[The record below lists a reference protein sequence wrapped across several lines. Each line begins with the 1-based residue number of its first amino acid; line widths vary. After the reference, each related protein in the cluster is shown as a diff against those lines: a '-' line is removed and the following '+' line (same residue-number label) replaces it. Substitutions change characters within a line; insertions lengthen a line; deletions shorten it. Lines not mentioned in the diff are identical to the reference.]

1 MNYRTI
7 RGINMG
13 KAIVFMFIA
22 LYLAL
27 NPSAATAAAGKM
39 YVTNYG
45 NHTVSQANLD
55 GTGGVSLGNPNGTL
69 NLPYGIALDTAA
81 GKMYV
86 TNGTNTVS
94 RANLYG
100 SGGVSLGN
108 LNGTLNSSRFIA
120 LDTAA
125 GKMYVVNGNNTV
137 SRANLDGTG
146 GVSLG
151 NLNGT
156 LNGPVGIALAVAV
169 CQDYQ
174 DYQCTGTEYEYGEV
188 TEIYDTCVE
197 LCLGSQYPLYLY
209 GGWFYGYLYPIN
221 SKNFLGTADTYYEWA
236 GCSVEHIGKSIK
248 VKLSYIQE
256 DEGYVDIFRCKPCN
270 NCCF

>member
-1 MNYRTI
+1 MY
-7 RGINMG
+7 
-13 KAIVFMFIA
+13 IV
-22 LYLAL
+22 
-27 NPSAATAAAGKM
+27 
-39 YVTNYG
+39 NYG
-45 NHTVSQANLD
+45 N
-55 GTGGVSLGNPNGTL
+55 
-69 NLPYGIALDTAA
+69 
-81 GKMYV
+81 
-86 TNGTNTVS
+86 NTVS

-108 LNGTLNSSRFIA
+108 LNGTLSGPHGIA
-120 LDTAA
+120 LGTAT
-125 GKMYVVNGNNTV
+125 GKMYVVNFGNNTV

-156 LNGPVGIALAVAV
+156 LNCPAGIALAVAV

-236 GCSVEHIGKSIK
+236 GCSVEHSGKSIK

-270 NCCF
+270 NCCL